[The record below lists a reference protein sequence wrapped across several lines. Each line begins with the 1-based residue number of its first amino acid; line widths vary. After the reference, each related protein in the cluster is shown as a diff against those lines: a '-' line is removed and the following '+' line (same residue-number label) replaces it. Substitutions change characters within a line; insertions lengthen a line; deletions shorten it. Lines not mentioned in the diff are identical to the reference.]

1 MFIRTTSEKIV
12 LALLVAFLLVTI
24 AKDWFDFYSCGG
36 AVGQCIS
43 DAGMMQLYTK
53 SCMSL
58 LMTVLAFMVAKRGIS
73 DRVSFFLRAAFILF
87 CPNRTERL
95 YYLVTC
101 SCYM

>member
-1 MFIRTTSEKIV
+1 MSKNVKPRPCCALNDYRTFFYYNLYMFIRTTSEKIV

-53 SCMSL
+53 SC
-58 LMTVLAFMVAKRGIS
+58 TVIRRDMH
-73 DRVSFFLRAAFILF
+73 D
-87 CPNRTERL
+87 
-95 YYLVTC
+95 LV
-101 SCYM
+101 